1 MILSV
6 DRPHRI
12 LQCDPSLPDLIDFS
26 VDSVVGRTIRMMLGP
41 KSETQMIDA
50 AIKNALLMQSTK
62 IPVHL
67 YGQSGGEPRPVIV
80 TSTPYQESG
89 EMKGVRLVLEASCKE
104 AIAVTQNI
112 VEEKADQSNEEVNS
126 PKASNDNAFAHE
138 VWDRVCLAQN
148 LDAFKSTRKFRCFR
162 PQHHSSPSGDFAPAS
177 RAAVDRFVEQLDSEL
192 SAHPSCKV
200 VYCVE
205 EGPRALAD
213 AVFLLGAYLLLRMQV
228 GAEEV
233 PGQFSWL
240 SASAL
245 RGAC

>member
-6 DRPHRI
+6 DRPHSI

-26 VDSVVGRTIRMMLGP
+26 VDSAVGRTIRVMLGP

-50 AIKNALLMQSTK
+50 AIKDALLMQSTK

-112 VEEKADQSNEEVNS
+112 VEEKADQSNEERNS
-126 PKASNDNAFAHE
+126 PKHPTTTPSPTRSGTASASH
-138 VWDRVCLAQN
+138 
-148 LDAFKSTRKFRCFR
+148 KTSTPSKA
-162 PQHHSSPSGDFAPAS
+162 PESSAASAPSIIAAPAATSPQRAGQLSTASSSSSTPSSLRIRRARWSTAS
-177 RAAVDRFVEQLDSEL
+177 RRARGRSPTPCSCWAPTCCCGCRWERRRCRGT
-192 SAHPSCKV
+192 SA
-200 VYCVE
+200 
-205 EGPRALAD
+205 G
-213 AVFLLGAYLLLRMQV
+213 
-228 GAEEV
+228 
-233 PGQFSWL
+233 
-240 SASAL
+240 
-245 RGAC
+245 